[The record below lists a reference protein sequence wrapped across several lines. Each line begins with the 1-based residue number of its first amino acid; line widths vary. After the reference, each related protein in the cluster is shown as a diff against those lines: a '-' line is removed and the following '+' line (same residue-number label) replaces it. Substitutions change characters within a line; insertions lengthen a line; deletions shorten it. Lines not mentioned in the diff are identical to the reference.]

1 MEVNML
7 VRMLLHDLALS
18 WQGEVRHA
26 FGYLFAKV
34 IKIGI
39 GKAYPRGKLYLCG
52 QNVWTLLTSY

>member
-1 MEVNML
+1 ML
-7 VRMLLHDLALS
+7 VRMLLHDLAQS